1 MQITH
6 IYMDMRMYTNV
17 YLWSQKHSLFVE
29 RVVQLTC
36 DGNTLMMQNTVDF
49 A

>member
-1 MQITH
+1 MTC
-6 IYMDMRMYTNV
+6 IYMDMRMYSNV

-29 RVVQLTC
+29 RVVQLTY
-36 DGNTLMMQNTVDF
+36 DSNTLMMQNTVDF